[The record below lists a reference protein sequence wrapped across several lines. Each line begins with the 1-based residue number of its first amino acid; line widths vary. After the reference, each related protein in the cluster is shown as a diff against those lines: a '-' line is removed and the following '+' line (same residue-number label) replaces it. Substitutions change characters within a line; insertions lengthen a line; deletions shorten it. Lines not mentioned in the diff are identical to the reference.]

1 MLIDTVRQHCL
12 SHPGARED
20 IKWGD
25 ALVFSV
31 ARKMF
36 AVLSMEPPHALW
48 FKCDPER
55 FAELVE
61 RDGVVPAPY
70 LARASWVSVEQLGE
84 GPEWRELRQL
94 LTESYDLVVAR
105 LPRKTREGLARRRRR
120 PPGAA
125 TPVRRKRRPS

>member
-20 IKWGD
+20 IKWED

-36 AVLSMEPPHALW
+36 AVLSMQPPHALW
-48 FKCDPER
+48 FKCAPDR

-61 RDGVVPAPY
+61 RDGIVPAPY
-70 LARASWVSVEQLGE
+70 LARASWVSVEELGE
-84 GPEWRELRQL
+84 GLEWRELREL
-94 LTESYDLVVAR
+94 LTASYDLVVAR
-105 LPRKTREGLARRRRR
+105 LPRKTREGLVRRQSTRRTGPPASRRRR
-120 PPGAA
+120 
-125 TPVRRKRRPS
+125 SS